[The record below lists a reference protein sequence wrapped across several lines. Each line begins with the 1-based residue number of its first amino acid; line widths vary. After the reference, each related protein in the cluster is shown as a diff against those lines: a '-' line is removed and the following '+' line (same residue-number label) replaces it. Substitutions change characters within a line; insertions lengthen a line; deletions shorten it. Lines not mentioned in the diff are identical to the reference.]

1 MKKVIGTILLF
12 LVLLGSST
20 IYASGLP
27 QISLSKWYGQSFQE
41 ESEAFEVVTSKSIK
55 EILMEMNLFLTT
67 TNEKLDVDVS
77 TFLDTQVEATN
88 SNLEEFSNETKSSLA
103 ESIKDLEKVRFDEYM
118 DEELIKEE
126 VEQEVEG
133 LLADVLSK

>member
-1 MKKVIGTILLF
+1 MKKVIGTILIF

-20 IYASGLP
+20 IYASGLS

-55 EILMEMNLFLTT
+55 EILMEMKLFLTT

-77 TFLDTQVEATN
+77 TFLDTQLEATN
-88 SNLEEFSNETKSSLA
+88 SNLEGFSNETKSSLA
-103 ESIKDLEKVRFDEYM
+103 ESIKDLEKVSFDEYM

>member
-1 MKKVIGTILLF
+1 MKKVIGTILIF
-12 LVLLGSST
+12 LVLLESST

-27 QISLSKWYGQSFQE
+27 QISLSRWYGQSFQE

-55 EILMEMNLFLTT
+55 EILMEMKLFLTT

-88 SNLEEFSNETKSSLA
+88 SNLEGFSNETKRSLA
-103 ESIKDLEKVRFDEYM
+103 ESIKDLEKVSFDEYM

-126 VEQEVEG
+126 VEIEVEG

>member
-1 MKKVIGTILLF
+1 MKKVIGTILIF

-55 EILMEMNLFLTT
+55 EILMEMKLFLTT

-77 TFLDTQVEATN
+77 TFLDTQLEATN
-88 SNLEEFSNETKSSLA
+88 SNLEGFSNETKSSLA
-103 ESIKDLEKVRFDEYM
+103 ESIKDLEKVSFDEYI

-133 LLADVLSK
+133 LLADVLSE

>member
-1 MKKVIGTILLF
+1 MKKVIGTILIF

-55 EILMEMNLFLTT
+55 EILMEMKLFLTT

-77 TFLDTQVEATN
+77 TFLDTQLEATN
-88 SNLEEFSNETKSSLA
+88 SNLEGFSNETKSSLA
-103 ESIKDLEKVRFDEYM
+103 ESIKDLEKVSFDEYM
-118 DEELIKEE
+118 DDELIKEE

>member
-1 MKKVIGTILLF
+1 MKKVIGTILIF

-103 ESIKDLEKVRFDEYM
+103 ESIKDLEKVSFDEYM

>member
-1 MKKVIGTILLF
+1 MKKVIGTILIF

-55 EILMEMNLFLTT
+55 EILMEMKLFLKT

-77 TFLDTQVEATN
+77 TFLDTQLEATN
-88 SNLEEFSNETKSSLA
+88 SNLEGFSNETKSSLA
-103 ESIKDLEKVRFDEYM
+103 ESIKDLEKVSFDEYM

>member
-1 MKKVIGTILLF
+1 MKKVIGTILIF

-55 EILMEMNLFLTT
+55 EILMEMKLFLTT

-88 SNLEEFSNETKSSLA
+88 SNLEGFSNETKRSLA
-103 ESIKDLEKVRFDEYM
+103 ESIKDLEKVSFDEYM

-126 VEQEVEG
+126 LEQEVEG

>member
-88 SNLEEFSNETKSSLA
+88 SNLEGFSNETKSSLA
-103 ESIKDLEKVRFDEYM
+103 ESIKDLEKVSFDEYM

-133 LLADVLSK
+133 LLAGVLSK

>member
-1 MKKVIGTILLF
+1 MKKVIGTILIF

-55 EILMEMNLFLTT
+55 EILMEMKLFLTT

-77 TFLDTQVEATN
+77 TFLDTQLEATN
-88 SNLEEFSNETKSSLA
+88 SNLEGFSNETKSSLA
-103 ESIKDLEKVRFDEYM
+103 ESIKDLEKVSFDEYM

-133 LLADVLSK
+133 LLAGVLSK

>member
-1 MKKVIGTILLF
+1 MKKVIGTILIF

-20 IYASGLP
+20 IYASGFP

-55 EILMEMNLFLTT
+55 EILMEMKLFLTT

-77 TFLDTQVEATN
+77 TFLDTQLEATN
-88 SNLEEFSNETKSSLA
+88 SNLEGFSNETKSSLA
-103 ESIKDLEKVRFDEYM
+103 ESIKDLEKVSFDEYM

>member
-1 MKKVIGTILLF
+1 MKKVIGTILIF
-12 LVLLGSST
+12 LILLGSST

-67 TNEKLDVDVS
+67 TNQKLDVS

-88 SNLEEFSNETKSSLA
+88 SNLEGFSNETKSSLA
-103 ESIKDLEKVRFDEYM
+103 ESIKDLEKVSFDEYI

-133 LLADVLSK
+133 LLADVLSE

>member
-1 MKKVIGTILLF
+1 MKKVIGTILIF

-55 EILMEMNLFLTT
+55 EILMEMKLFLTT
-67 TNEKLDVDVS
+67 TDEKLDVDVS

-88 SNLEEFSNETKSSLA
+88 SNLEGFSNETKRSLA
-103 ESIKDLEKVRFDEYM
+103 ESIKDLEKVSFDEYM

-126 VEQEVEG
+126 LEQEVEG

>member
-1 MKKVIGTILLF
+1 MKKVIGTILIF

-55 EILMEMNLFLTT
+55 EILMEMKLFLTT

-77 TFLDTQVEATN
+77 TFLDTQLEATN
-88 SNLEEFSNETKSSLA
+88 SNLEGFSNETKSSLA
-103 ESIKDLEKVRFDEYM
+103 ESIKDLEKVSFDEYM

>member
-1 MKKVIGTILLF
+1 MKKVIGTILIF

-55 EILMEMNLFLTT
+55 EILMEMKLFLTT

-77 TFLDTQVEATN
+77 TFLDTQLEATN
-88 SNLEEFSNETKSSLA
+88 SNLEGFSNETKSSLA
-103 ESIKDLEKVRFDEYM
+103 ESIKDLEKVSFDEYM
-118 DEELIKEE
+118 DEEL
-126 VEQEVEG
+126 EQEVEG